1 MSVTALTSSL
11 LHYGVYVGRGPEI
24 DGLAQFFHTAS
35 GLPVTA
41 VDFLLLFLAF
51 LGIQRVQVGYPLF
64 LLRQLLRVRPLVVD
78 LSSFFREQPLL
89 SVAVRKLRGAEV
101 V

>member
-1 MSVTALTSSL
+1 MVF
-11 LHYGVYVGRGPEI
+11 VGGGP
-24 DGLAQFFHTAS
+24 GSGRFARFFHTAS

-41 VDFLLLFLAF
+41 VDFLLLFPASLCIQCVQ
-51 LGIQRVQVGYPLF
+51 LGYLLL
-64 LLRQLLRVRPLVVD
+64 LLRLFLRVRPLVVD
-78 LSSFFREQPLL
+78 FSSFFRGQPLL